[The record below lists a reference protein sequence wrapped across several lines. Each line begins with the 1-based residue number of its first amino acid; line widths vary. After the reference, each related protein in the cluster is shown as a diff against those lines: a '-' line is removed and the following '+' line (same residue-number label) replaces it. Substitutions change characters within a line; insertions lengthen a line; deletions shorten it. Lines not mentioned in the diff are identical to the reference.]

1 MKNLWSDREARSFV
15 RRYARQGVGKDL
27 ALRVYTSRLL
37 GGEPKL
43 VLHGGGNTS
52 VKTAVRDVTGEP
64 VEAICV
70 KGSGWDMAEI
80 EPPGLPALRLDPLRR
95 LADLKSMSDEEMV
108 NQHRANLLDAGA
120 PTPSVETLLHAFLPA
135 KFVDHTHANAVLAL
149 TNQPHGA
156 KICRDVFGD
165 RVALVPYLLSG
176 LALSKKVMRAERTH
190 PEAEGVVL
198 MNHGLVTFG
207 ESAEEAYRRTID
219 IVTLAE
225 RRLAGHRLA
234 GRRLARGRRKSHV
247 QAKLP
252 TRLARPTEIAPI
264 LRGLVA
270 ADGTDESNGDGAK
283 RFVLAYRSNRRIREH
298 VSARDVKRLAR
309 AGNATPDH
317 AIRVKGWPLV
327 VSAPVAGEL
336 DAFTRDA
343 ARRVAEFRRRYRAYV
358 ARQSAKVAGPIVSLD
373 DSPRVILVP
382 GLGLFGV
389 GDDARAANIA
399 ADLAEATIDVV
410 RGAEAVGRF
419 RGIGEADQFAV
430 EYWSLEQAKLGG
442 GGRKPLQG
450 QVAVVTGAA
459 GTIGEATAAA
469 FRAAGAEV
477 ALLDR
482 VDAADAAG
490 GLAIGCDVTDGAS
503 VRRAYRLVLE
513 AYGGVDILISN
524 AGAAWQGVIGEV
536 EERVLRRSF
545 ELNFFAHQRMA
556 QHAVRVMQRQGT
568 GGVLLFNA
576 SKQAVDPGP
585 ELGPYGVAKAATLA
599 LARQY
604 ALEYGA
610 HGIRANAVNADRI
623 RGGLLTDAMVR
634 RRARAR
640 RVDEETYMRG
650 NLLGREVRAE
660 DVAQAFLDLALAEK
674 TTGAVLTVDG
684 GNIAAALR

>member
-1 MKNLWSDREARSFV
+1 MKNLWSDREARSYV
-15 RRYARQGVGKDL
+15 RRYGRQGFGRDL

-52 VKTAVRDVTGEP
+52 VKTTVEDVAGEP

-80 EPPGLPALRLDPLRR
+80 EPPGLPALRLEPLRR

-108 NQHRANLLDAGA
+108 NQHRANLLDATA

-149 TNQPHGA
+149 TNQPNGA
-156 KICRDVFGD
+156 KICRHVFGD
-165 RVALVPYLLSG
+165 RVALVPYMLSG
-176 LALSKKVMRAERTH
+176 LELSKKVMRAQRTH

-207 ESAEEAYRRTID
+207 ESAEEAYRRTIQ

-225 RRLAGHRLA
+225 RRLAE
-234 GRRLARGRRKSHV
+234 RRLARGRRKSHV

-252 TRLARPTEIAPI
+252 VRLARPTEIAPI
-264 LRGLVA
+264 LRGQVA
-270 ADGTDESNGDGAK
+270 ADGGDGTK

-327 VSAPVAGEL
+327 VPAPVAGDL
-336 DAFTRDA
+336 DAF
-343 ARRVAEFRRRYRAYV
+343 ARGASRAVADFRKRYRAYV
-358 ARQSAKVAGPIVSLD
+358 ARQSAKVTGPIVSLD

-430 EYWSLEQAKLGG
+430 EYWSLEQAKLGTG
-442 GGRKPLQG
+442 GGRPLQG

-459 GTIGEATAAA
+459 GTIGGAIAAV

-482 VDAADAAG
+482 DASDESQ
-490 GLAIGCDVTDGAS
+490 GLVIRCDVTDGAS
-503 VRRAYRLVLE
+503 VRRAYRLILE
-513 AYGGVDILISN
+513 AYGGIDILISN
-524 AGAAWQGVIGEV
+524 AGAAWQGAIGEV
-536 EERVLRRSF
+536 SEAVMRKSF

-556 QHAVRVMQRQGT
+556 QHAVRIMQRQGT

-585 ELGPYGVAKAATLA
+585 ELGPYGVAKAATLT

-634 RRARAR
+634 RRAKAR
-640 RVDEETYMRG
+640 NVDEDTYMRG

-660 DVAQAFLDLALAEK
+660 DVARAFLDLALAEK
-674 TTGAVLTVDG
+674 TTGAVITVDG